1 MSAPKK
7 TKAEAPAKNAKDAH
21 ATVAAS
27 EPKAGAGLKSK
38 LLIGAF
44 VSGIVVAE
52 TVVFFLMVPSG
63 EEVAALAES
72 RLIAV
77 AQEIDAKKTQEQA
90 HDDSD
95 AIVEFSFGELFGV
108 SFIPPGTD
116 HPYRVEFELF
126 GTLRK
131 ADEERMQ
138 ALYQD
143 RVHRFRARM
152 LLEIRN
158 ASLQELQENQLGL
171 IQRRVLATSTE
182 LLGEAILLS
191 VGFSKYQVLEE

>member
-7 TKAEAPAKNAKDAH
+7 PKTESSAKNAKDAAH
-21 ATVAAS
+21 SPAAALPS
-27 EPKAGAGLKSK
+27 GSGLKSK
-38 LLIGAF
+38 LLVGVF
-44 VSGIVVAE
+44 VSGVVIAE
-52 TVVFFLMVPSG
+52 TIVFFLMVPSG

-77 AQEIDAKKTQEQA
+77 AQEIDAKKEKE
-90 HDDSD
+90 H
-95 AIVEFSFGELFGV
+95 AIVEKDSIAEFDLGTYSVAFV
-108 SFIPPGTD
+108 PPGAD
-116 HPYRVEFELF
+116 HNYRVEFKLF
-126 GTLRK
+126 GTLNSS
-131 ADEERMQ
+131 DESHLQ
-138 ALYQD
+138 ALFLE
-143 RVHRFRARM
+143 REKRFRHRM

-191 VGFSKYQVLEE
+191 VGFSDYQVLED

>member
-7 TKAEAPAKNAKDAH
+7 TKAEAPAKNAKNAEK
-21 ATVAAS
+21 APAAAS
-27 EPKAGAGLKSK
+27 TNSGGGLKSK
-38 LLIGAF
+38 LLVGVF
-44 VSGIVVAE
+44 VSGVVIAE

-77 AQEIDAKKTQEQA
+77 AQEIDAKKLHEDA

-95 AIVEFSFGELFGV
+95 TIVEFPLGDTFNIP
-108 SFIPPGTD
+108 FIPTGSD
-116 HPYRVEFELF
+116 HSYRVQFDLF
-126 GTLRK
+126 GTLKRK
-131 ADEERMQ
+131 DLEHLQ
-138 ALYQD
+138 ALYEE
-143 RVHRFRARM
+143 RKLRFKHR
-152 LLEIRN
+152 LSLEIRN

-171 IQRRVLATSTE
+171 LQRRVLATSTE

-191 VGFSKYQVLEE
+191 VGFSAYQVLED

>member
-7 TKAEAPAKNAKDAH
+7 TPAPVKNAKDAPAPAA
-21 ATVAAS
+21 AT
-27 EPKAGAGLKSK
+27 GGGLKSK
-38 LLIGAF
+38 LLIGVF
-44 VSGIVVAE
+44 VSGVIVAE

-77 AQEIDAKKTQEQA
+77 AQEIDAKKSQEHG
-90 HDDSD
+90 HDDSEN
-95 AIVEFSFGELFGV
+95 IVEFAFGDPFSV
-108 SFIPPGTD
+108 SFVPQGAD
-116 HPYRVEFELF
+116 HSYRVEFKLF

-131 ADEERMQ
+131 VHEERLQ
-138 ALYQD
+138 ALYSE
-143 RVHRFRARM
+143 RALRFRHRM
-152 LLEIRN
+152 NLEIRN

-182 LLGEAILLS
+182 LLGEAVLLS
-191 VGFSKYQVLEE
+191 VGFADYQVLED

>member
-7 TKAEAPAKNAKDAH
+7 AKAEAPAKVGKDSHGAEK
-21 ATVAAS
+21 AA
-27 EPKAGAGLKSK
+27 PAGGGLKSK
-38 LLIGAF
+38 LMVGMF
-44 VSGIVVAE
+44 VSGIVIAE

-77 AQEIDAKKTQEQA
+77 AQEIDAKKTQDHA

-95 AIVEFSFGELFGV
+95 TIVEFPFGDPLSV
-108 SFIPPGTD
+108 SFVPSGAD

-126 GTLRK
+126 GTVRK
-131 ADEERMQ
+131 ADHEHLI
-138 ALYQD
+138 ALYAE
-143 RVHRFRARM
+143 RERRFRARM
-152 LLEIRN
+152 LLEIRQ

-191 VGFSKYQVLEE
+191 IGFSNYQVLED

>member
-7 TKAEAPAKNAKDAH
+7 DKKEAPVKDAKGV
-21 ATVAAS
+21 VAAAAAS
-27 EPKAGAGLKSK
+27 SAAPSGGGLKGK

-44 VSGIVVAE
+44 VSAVVIAE
-52 TVVFFLMVPSG
+52 TFVFFFLVPSG

-77 AQEIDAKKTQEQA
+77 AQEIDSKKKQEHA
-90 HDDSD
+90 DD
-95 AIVEFSFGELFGV
+95 AEKIVELDLGTFSVPFAPAG
-108 SFIPPGTD
+108 SD
-116 HPYRVEFELF
+116 QNYRVEFRLF
-126 GTLRK
+126 GTLHEK
-131 ADEERMQ
+131 DLEHLQ
-138 ALYQD
+138 ALYLEKQN
-143 RVHRFRARM
+143 RFRHRM
-152 LLEIRN
+152 MLEIRN

-191 VGFSKYQVLEE
+191 VGFADYQVLED

>member
-7 TKAEAPAKNAKDAH
+7 AKAEAPAKVAKDGHGAEK
-21 ATVAAS
+21 AA
-27 EPKAGAGLKSK
+27 PAGGGGLKSK
-38 LLIGAF
+38 LMVGMF
-44 VSGIVVAE
+44 VSGIIVAE

-72 RLIAV
+72 RLIAI
-77 AQEIDAKKTQEQA
+77 AQELDAKKTQDHA

-95 AIVEFSFGELFGV
+95 TIVEFPFGDPLSV
-108 SFIPPGTD
+108 SFVPAGSD

-126 GTLRK
+126 GTIRK
-131 ADEERMQ
+131 ADEEHLT
-138 ALYQD
+138 ALYAE
-143 RVHRFRARM
+143 RERRFRARM
-152 LLEIRN
+152 LLEIRQ

-191 VGFSKYQVLEE
+191 IGFSNYQVLED